1 MSIQSSVNSIL
12 GQLSVLGAG
21 TKYFKEQH
29 AQKKQITNIAQQ
41 QKESNRS
48 LVNLITNT
56 TKPEALDAS
65 QMVEVIPTRE
75 QISSYENYIN
85 KALKSVQNRQ
95 REKAGHKQVMQARKA
110 LFDQPVYLAGE
121 KYGTIGDLPTSLQ
134 QQIKDKIDEK

>member
-12 GQLSVLGAG
+12 GQLSILGAG

-29 AQKKQITNIAQQ
+29 AQKKQIANIAQQ
-41 QKESNRS
+41 QKESTVAF
-48 LVNLITNT
+48 VNL
-56 TKPEALDAS
+56 TKARPEDIKMGEKLMLTPE
-65 QMVEVIPTRE
+65 QM
-75 QISSYENYIN
+75 SSYENYLN

-110 LFDQPVYLAGE
+110 LFDQPVYLGGE
-121 KYGTIGDLPTSLQ
+121 KYGTIGDLPKELQ

>member
-29 AQKKQITNIAQQ
+29 AQKKQIANIAQQ
-41 QKESNRS
+41 QKESTKA
-48 LVNLITNT
+48 LVNLR
-56 TKPEALDAS
+56 KYGPEDLANMMGDKVMLTPK
-65 QMVEVIPTRE
+65 QM
-75 QISSYENYIN
+75 SSYENYLN
-85 KALKSVQNRQ
+85 KALNSVQNRQ

-110 LFDQPVYLAGE
+110 LFDQPVYLGGE
-121 KYGTIGDLPTSLQ
+121 KYGTIGDLPKELQ

>member
-21 TKYFKEQH
+21 TKYFKGQH
-29 AQKKQITNIAQQ
+29 AQKKQIANIAQQ
-41 QKESNRS
+41 QKESTEA
-48 LVNLITNT
+48 LVNLR
-56 TKPEALDAS
+56 KYGPEDMKMGEKLMLTPE
-65 QMVEVIPTRE
+65 QM
-75 QISSYENYIN
+75 SSYENYIN

-110 LFDQPVYLAGE
+110 LFDQPVYLGGE
-121 KYGTIGDLPTSLQ
+121 KYGTIGDLPKELQ

>member
-29 AQKKQITNIAQQ
+29 AQKKQIANIAQQ
-41 QKESNRS
+41 QKESTEA
-48 LVNLITNT
+48 LVNLR
-56 TKPEALDAS
+56 KYGPEDLANMMGDKVMLTPK
-65 QMVEVIPTRE
+65 QM
-75 QISSYENYIN
+75 SSYENYLN

-110 LFDQPVYLAGE
+110 LFDQPVYLGGE
-121 KYGTIGDLPTSLQ
+121 KYGTIGDLPKELQ

>member
-29 AQKKQITNIAQQ
+29 AQKKQIANIAQQ
-41 QKESNRS
+41 QKESTEA
-48 LVNLITNT
+48 LVNLR
-56 TKPEALDAS
+56 KYGPEDLANMMGDKVMLTPK
-65 QMVEVIPTRE
+65 QM
-75 QISSYENYIN
+75 SSYENYLN
-85 KALKSVQNRQ
+85 KALNSVQNRQ

-110 LFDQPVYLAGE
+110 LFDQPVYLGGE
-121 KYGTIGDLPTSLQ
+121 KYGTIGDLPKELQ

>member
-29 AQKKQITNIAQQ
+29 AQKKQIANIAQQ
-41 QKESNRS
+41 QKESTKA
-48 LVNLITNT
+48 LVNMITR
-56 TKPEALDAS
+56 PEDLANMKMGEEVMLTPE
-65 QMVEVIPTRE
+65 QM
-75 QISSYENYIN
+75 SSYENYIN

-110 LFDQPVYLAGE
+110 LFDQPVYLGGE
-121 KYGTIGDLPTSLQ
+121 KYGTVSDLPKELQ

>member
-29 AQKKQITNIAQQ
+29 AQKKQIANIAQQ
-41 QKESNRS
+41 QKESTEA
-48 LVNLITNT
+48 LVNLR
-56 TKPEALDAS
+56 KYGPEDLD
-65 QMVEVIPTRE
+65 MGVELTPTPE

-85 KALKSVQNRQ
+85 KALESVQNRQ
-95 REKAGHKQVMQARKA
+95 KEKAGHKQVMQARKA
-110 LFDQPVYLAGE
+110 LFDQPVYLGGE
-121 KYGTIGDLPTSLQ
+121 KYGTVSDLPKELQ

>member
-41 QKESNRS
+41 QKDSTKV
-48 LVNLITNT
+48 LANL
-56 TKPEALDAS
+56 TKYGPEDLNERMMKKVMLTPE
-65 QMVEVIPTRE
+65 QM
-75 QISSYENYIN
+75 SSYENYIN

-110 LFDQPVYLAGE
+110 LFDQPVYLGGE
-121 KYGTIGDLPTSLQ
+121 KYGTVSDLPKELQ

>member
-21 TKYFKEQH
+21 TKYFKGQY
-29 AQKKQITNIAQQ
+29 AQKKQIANIAQQ
-41 QKESNRS
+41 QKES
-48 LVNLITNT
+48 
-56 TKPEALDAS
+56 TKALFDLRKYGPEDLTVDMM
-65 QMVEVIPTRE
+65 QKVTPTPE
-75 QISSYENYIN
+75 QISSYENYLN

-110 LFDQPVYLAGE
+110 LFDQPVYLGGE
-121 KYGTIGDLPTSLQ
+121 KYGTIGDLPKELQ

>member
-1 MSIQSSVNSIL
+1 MGIQSSVNSIL

-21 TKYFKEQH
+21 SKYFKEQH
-29 AQKKQITNIAQQ
+29 AQKKQIANIAQQ
-41 QKESNRS
+41 KESTKV
-48 LVNLITNT
+48 LVNLR
-56 TKPEALDAS
+56 KYGPEDLT
-65 QMVEVIPTRE
+65 MGEVLTPTPE

-110 LFDQPVYLAGE
+110 LFDQPVYLGGE
-121 KYGTIGDLPTSLQ
+121 KYGTIGDLPKELQ

>member
-29 AQKKQITNIAQQ
+29 AQKKQIANIAQQ
-41 QKESNRS
+41 QKESTEA
-48 LVNLITNT
+48 LVNLR
-56 TKPEALDAS
+56 KYGPEDLS
-65 QMVEVIPTRE
+65 TMQMEKVMLTPE
-75 QISSYENYIN
+75 QMSSYENYLN

-110 LFDQPVYLAGE
+110 LFDQPVYLGGE
-121 KYGTIGDLPTSLQ
+121 KYGTIGDLPKELQ

>member
-1 MSIQSSVNSIL
+1 MGIQSSVNSIL

-21 TKYFKEQH
+21 SKYFKEQH
-29 AQKKQITNIAQQ
+29 AQKKQIVNIAQQ
-41 QKESNRS
+41 QKESTKV
-48 LVNLITNT
+48 LVNLR
-56 TKPEALDAS
+56 KYGPEDLT
-65 QMVEVIPTRE
+65 MGEVLTPTPE

-110 LFDQPVYLAGE
+110 LFDQPVYLGGE
-121 KYGTIGDLPTSLQ
+121 KYGTIGDLPKELQ